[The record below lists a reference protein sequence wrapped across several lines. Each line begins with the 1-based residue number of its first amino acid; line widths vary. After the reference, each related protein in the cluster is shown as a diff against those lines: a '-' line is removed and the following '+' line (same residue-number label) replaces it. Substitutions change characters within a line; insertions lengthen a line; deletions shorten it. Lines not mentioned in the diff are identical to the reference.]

1 MALEV
6 KNVKKSFGDLEV
18 LDGVSFAVEEGNF
31 LCIVGES
38 GCGKT
43 TLLKIIAGIE
53 RADEGEI
60 IYNRRPI
67 KKEDIG
73 YVFQDDRLLPWRT
86 ALGNI
91 QFALEMRGISDRKKA
106 MKYLELVGL
115 KGFENYYPHQLSG
128 GMRQRVGICRAL
140 AVNPKILL
148 MDEPFASLDAQTRN
162 RMQMELLKIWDRD
175 RKTVIF
181 VTHSI
186 DEAVFLAD
194 KIVVLSKRPA
204 RVIDVVDIDIE
215 RPRDRTDEKFISY
228 RRKIM
233 RSLSS
238 INLTHQTSQSHNLH
252 PARKV

>member
-6 KNVKKSFGDLEV
+6 KNVKKRFGDLNV
-18 LDGVSFAVEEGNF
+18 LDGVSFTVEDGNF
-31 LCIVGES
+31 ACIVGES

-60 IYNRRPI
+60 IYNGRPV

-91 QFALEMRGISDRKKA
+91 QFAMEMRGITDKEKA
-106 MKYLELVGL
+106 KSYLELVGL
-115 KGFENYYPHQLSG
+115 KGFESYYPHQLSG

-140 AVNPKILL
+140 VVNPEILL

-233 RSLSS
+233 RCLSS
-238 INLTHQTSQSHNLH
+238 INHAPQT
-252 PARKV
+252 

>member
-1 MALEV
+1 MALTV
-6 KNVKKSFGDLEV
+6 RNVRKSFGQLEV
-18 LDGVSFAVEEGNF
+18 LADISFEVEEGNF
-31 LCIVGES
+31 ACIVGES

-60 IYNRRPI
+60 LYNGEPI
-67 KKEDIG
+67 RNEDIG

-86 ALGNI
+86 ALENVL
-91 QFALEMRGISDRKKA
+91 FALEMRGIKDGSVA
-106 MKYLELVGL
+106 EKYLELVGL

-128 GMRQRVGICRAL
+128 GMRQRIGICRAL

-162 RMQMELLKIWDRD
+162 RMQVELLKIWDKD

-194 KIVVLSKRPA
+194 EVVVLSKRPA
-204 RVIDVVDIDIE
+204 KVIDVVRIEME
-215 RPRDRTDEKFISY
+215 RPRDRTDAMFIEY
-228 RRKIM
+228 RRRIM
-233 RSLSS
+233 KHLLS
-238 INLTHQTSQSHNLH
+238 
-252 PARKV
+252 

>member
-1 MALEV
+1 MALTV
-6 KNVKKSFGDLEV
+6 RNVKKSYGQLEV
-18 LDGVSFAVEEGNF
+18 LRKISFEVEEGNF
-31 LCIVGES
+31 ACIVGES

-53 RADEGEI
+53 RADEGDI
-60 IYNRRPI
+60 LYNGEPI
-67 KKEDIG
+67 RNEDIG
-73 YVFQDDRLLPWRT
+73 YVFQDDRLLPWRN
-86 ALGNI
+86 ALENVS
-91 QFALEMRGISDRKKA
+91 FALEMRGIKNGDKA
-106 MKYLELVGL
+106 EKYLELVGL
-115 KGFENYYPHQLSG
+115 KGFEKYYPHQLSG

-194 KIVVLSKRPA
+194 EVVVLSRRPA
-204 RVIDVVDIDIE
+204 SVLEVMGIDLE
-215 RPRDRTDEKFISY
+215 RPRDRTDQKFIEY

-233 RSLSS
+233 RLLSS
-238 INLTHQTSQSHNLH
+238 
-252 PARKV
+252 

>member
-1 MALEV
+1 MALTV
-6 KNVKKSFGDLEV
+6 RNVRKSFGQLEV
-18 LDGVSFAVEEGNF
+18 LADISFEVEEGNF
-31 LCIVGES
+31 ACIVGES

-60 IYNRRPI
+60 LYNGEPI
-67 KKEDIG
+67 RNEDIG

-86 ALGNI
+86 ALENVL
-91 QFALEMRGISDRKKA
+91 FALEMRGIKDGSVAER
-106 MKYLELVGL
+106 YLELVGL

-128 GMRQRVGICRAL
+128 GMRQRIGICRAL

-162 RMQMELLKIWDRD
+162 RMQVELLKIWDKD

-194 KIVVLSKRPA
+194 EVVVLSKRPA
-204 RVIDVVDIDIE
+204 KVIDVVRIEME
-215 RPRDRTDEKFISY
+215 RPRDRTDAMFIEY
-228 RRKIM
+228 RRRIM
-233 RSLSS
+233 KHLLS
-238 INLTHQTSQSHNLH
+238 
-252 PARKV
+252 

>member
-1 MALEV
+1 MALTV
-6 KNVKKSFGDLEV
+6 RNVRKSFGQLQV
-18 LDGVSFAVEEGNF
+18 LADISFEVEEGNF
-31 LCIVGES
+31 ACIVGES

-60 IYNRRPI
+60 LYNGEPI
-67 KKEDIG
+67 RNEDIG

-86 ALGNI
+86 ALENVL
-91 QFALEMRGISDRKKA
+91 FALEMRGIKDGSVAER
-106 MKYLELVGL
+106 YLELVGL

-128 GMRQRVGICRAL
+128 GMRQRIGICRAL

-162 RMQMELLKIWDRD
+162 RMQVELLKIWDKD

-194 KIVVLSKRPA
+194 EVVVLSKRPA
-204 RVIDVVDIDIE
+204 KVIDVVRIEME
-215 RPRDRTDEKFISY
+215 RPRDRTDAMFIEY
-228 RRKIM
+228 RRRIM
-233 RSLSS
+233 KHLLS
-238 INLTHQTSQSHNLH
+238 
-252 PARKV
+252 

>member
-1 MALEV
+1 MALTV
-6 KNVKKSFGDLEV
+6 RNVRKSYGELEV
-18 LDGVSFAVEEGNF
+18 LADISFEVEEGNF
-31 LCIVGES
+31 ACIVGES

-53 RADEGEI
+53 KADGGAIMYNGE
-60 IYNRRPI
+60 PI
-67 KKEDIG
+67 RNEDIG

-86 ALGNI
+86 ALENVL
-91 QFALEMRGISDRKKA
+91 FALEMRGIKDGSVA
-106 MKYLELVGL
+106 EKYLELVGL

-162 RMQMELLKIWDRD
+162 RMQVELLKIWDRD

-194 KIVVLSKRPA
+194 EVVVLSRRPA
-204 RVIDVVDIDIE
+204 RVIDVVRIEME
-215 RPRDRTDEKFISY
+215 RPRDRTDAMFIEY
-228 RRKIM
+228 RRRIM
-233 RSLSS
+233 KRL
-238 INLTHQTSQSHNLH
+238 L
-252 PARKV
+252 